1 MRLVGAKCGLMNI
14 VILDDYQDAVRKL
27 ACASKLDALSAKVYT
42 NTVKGVGQLAVR
54 LKDAEIVVLIG
65 ARTHITRSL
74 LSKLPKLR
82 CIVQAGCMGSH
93 IDLQACTAHGVAVAA
108 NSHAAHAVAEFTWA
122 LLMAA
127 SRRLP
132 QYIANLRHGVWQ
144 QSGLRAISM
153 PSNFGL
159 GTALRGKTLGVW
171 GFGNVGQLVA
181 GLGRASGMRVLVWGS
196 EQARAAACAQGY
208 VAAGERTQLFAQ
220 SDFLTLHLRLS
231 ERTRGIIGLSDLMQM
246 KPTATLVNTAHAE
259 LFQPDS
265 LAAALGRG
273 HPGMAAVD
281 VYESEPIMQGQP
293 LLRLENCLCTPHISD
308 VELENYEQYFN
319 AAFDNILDFIVGKPS
334 NVLNPD
340 ALQLKRK

>member
-1 MRLVGAKCGLMNI
+1 
-14 VILDDYQDAVRKL
+14 
-27 ACASKLDALSAKVYT
+27 
-42 NTVKGVGQLAVR
+42 
-54 LKDAEIVVLIG
+54 
-65 ARTHITRSL
+65 
-74 LSKLPKLR
+74 
-82 CIVQAGCMGSH
+82 MGSH

-132 QYIANLRHGVWQ
+132 QYIAKLRHGVWQ

-153 PSNFGL
+153 PPNFGL

-181 GLGRASGMRVLVWGS
+181 GFGRAFGMRVLVWGS

>member
-42 NTVKGVGQLAVR
+42 NTVKGVGQLSVR

-153 PSNFGL
+153 PPNFGL

-181 GLGRASGMRVLVWGS
+181 GFGRAFGMRVLVWGS

-208 VAAGERTQLFAQ
+208 VAAG
-220 SDFLTLHLRLS
+220 

>member
-1 MRLVGAKCGLMNI
+1 
-14 VILDDYQDAVRKL
+14 
-27 ACASKLDALSAKVYT
+27 
-42 NTVKGVGQLAVR
+42 
-54 LKDAEIVVLIG
+54 
-65 ARTHITRSL
+65 
-74 LSKLPKLR
+74 
-82 CIVQAGCMGSH
+82 
-93 IDLQACTAHGVAVAA
+93 
-108 NSHAAHAVAEFTWA
+108 
-122 LLMAA
+122 MAA

-153 PSNFGL
+153 PPNFGL

-181 GLGRASGMRVLVWGS
+181 GFGRAFGMRVLVWGS

>member
-1 MRLVGAKCGLMNI
+1 MNI

-153 PSNFGL
+153 PPNFGL
-159 GTALRGKTLGVW
+159 GTALRG
-171 GFGNVGQLVA
+171 
-181 GLGRASGMRVLVWGS
+181 
-196 EQARAAACAQGY
+196 
-208 VAAGERTQLFAQ
+208 
-220 SDFLTLHLRLS
+220 
-231 ERTRGIIGLSDLMQM
+231 
-246 KPTATLVNTAHAE
+246 
-259 LFQPDS
+259 
-265 LAAALGRG
+265 
-273 HPGMAAVD
+273 
-281 VYESEPIMQGQP
+281 
-293 LLRLENCLCTPHISD
+293 
-308 VELENYEQYFN
+308 
-319 AAFDNILDFIVGKPS
+319 
-334 NVLNPD
+334 
-340 ALQLKRK
+340 